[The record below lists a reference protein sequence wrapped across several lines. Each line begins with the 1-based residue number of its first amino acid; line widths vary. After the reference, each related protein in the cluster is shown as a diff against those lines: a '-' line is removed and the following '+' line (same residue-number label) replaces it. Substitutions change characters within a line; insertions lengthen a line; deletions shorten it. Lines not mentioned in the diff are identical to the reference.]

1 MSKATV
7 KEAKPSEVLFTPWK
21 VGNVEIKNRIV
32 HLPMTG
38 PGLINSQFNPQ
49 FQTDSL
55 DYFLERSQENVGL
68 FFTCTLLVG
77 FLGKW
82 TYRSPELFDD
92 VKKYLDKIHM
102 NGAKFF
108 TQLSLGP
115 GGRNSPMLP
124 QMIPLFKNEKLLKPI
139 RKATGVRYFYTNA
152 SPDLPNFWAPEIKCP
167 EITKDQIKE
176 FIYAMGETAK
186 LCKYAGFDG
195 VELHAMHF
203 GYLLDQFG
211 YRFTNHRTDEYG
223 GSLENRARLACE
235 LVQEIKKKC
244 GADYPV
250 SVRLS
255 LTSHAKGFNDG
266 ALPGEEYEDV
276 GRTLEETIEMAK
288 LLEKVG
294 VDLWNV
300 DSGCYD
306 ALYYCHPPVYM
317 PPNPNLPDA
326 IEFKKHVTRPVIC
339 GGKME
344 PQAAAEAIARG
355 EIDAMGAGR
364 QFLVDPQYATKLK
377 EDRMEDIRPCIGC
390 HRCIIEAE
398 TGGHGVIMPSLNLG
412 RCAQTVRTLNEEKYK
427 VVRSKHP
434 KKVAVIGAGI
444 GGMECAIQADKRG
457 HKVDLYEKTDE
468 LGGIFRAAAAPSFK
482 ERDRMMIEWYKKEL
496 AKSGV
501 IVHMNT
507 EIKDLAL
514 LDADEIVIATGAK
527 VRNLKVPGDGK
538 VVNATD
544 FLLGKGDV
552 GDQVAVIGGGVTG
565 CEVAYELALR
575 GKHPFIVEMAEYV
588 MKSPNE
594 SAMNTMMLRGLLR
607 QRGVA
612 MYCSAKVVELNKD
625 NVVIE
630 TPEGRK
636 VIPCDSAIASIG
648 FIPGS
653 TLAQKDGKHIHFIGD
668 VKTVG
673 DIKKANIAANEVILK
688 IS

>member
-1 MSKATV
+1 MRKVTPG
-7 KEAKPSEVLFTPWK
+7 EIKPSEVLFTPWK

-38 PGLINSQFNPQ
+38 PGLIDNIISPKM
-49 FQTDSL
+49 QTDSL

-68 FFTCTLLVG
+68 FYTCTQLCS

-82 TYRSPELFDD
+82 AYENPKLFDD
-92 VKKYLDKIHM
+92 VKIYLDKIHR

-108 TQLSLGP
+108 TQLSLGS
-115 GGRNSPMLP
+115 GGRNTPITP
-124 QMIPLFKNEKLLKPI
+124 QMIPMFKNEKLM
-139 RKATGVRYFYTNA
+139 NA
-152 SPDLPNFWAPEIKCP
+152 VYKIGAMDKWYANPSPNLPHFWAPEIKCR
-167 EITKDQIKE
+167 EISKE
-176 FIYAMGETAK
+176 SIRDYIYAMGETAK

-203 GYLLDQFG
+203 GYLLDSFA

-235 LVQEIKKKC
+235 LVQEIKNKC
-244 GADYPV
+244 GKEYPV

-266 ALPGEEYEDV
+266 ALPGEEYEDA
-276 GRTLEETIEMAK
+276 GRTLEESIEMAK
-288 LLEKVG
+288 LLEKAG

-317 PPNPNLPDA
+317 PPNPNLADA
-326 IEFKKHVTRPVIC
+326 IEFKKHVTKPVIC

-344 PQAAAEAIARG
+344 PDAAAEAIAKG
-355 EIDAMGAGR
+355 QIDAMGAAR
-364 QFLVDPQYATKLK
+364 QFLVDPQYATKIR

-390 HRCIIEAE
+390 HRCIVEAE
-398 TGGHGVIMPSLNLG
+398 TGGKGVIMHSIKLG
-412 RCAQTVRTLNEEKYK
+412 RCAQAIRTLNERKYAVK
-427 VVRSKHP
+427 RSKKP
-434 KKVAVIGAGI
+434 KKVAVIGGGI
-444 GGMECAIQADKRG
+444 GGMECAIQLDKRG
-457 HKVDLYEKTDE
+457 HQVDLYEKTDE

-482 ERDRMMIEWYKKEL
+482 DRDKQMIEWYKKEL
-496 AKSGV
+496 ASTGV
-501 IVHMNT
+501 NVHLNT
-507 EIKDLAL
+507 EVKDIGV
-514 LDADEIVIATGAK
+514 LDAEEIIIAVGAK
-527 VRNLKVPGDGK
+527 VRDLAVPGDGRA
-538 VVNATD
+538 VNATD
-544 FLLGKGDV
+544 FLLGKEEV
-552 GDQVAVIGGGVTG
+552 GDNVAIIGGGVTG

-575 GKHPFIVEMAEYV
+575 GKHPFIIEMAEYV

-594 SAMNTMMLRGLLR
+594 PAMNTMLLRGLLK
-607 QRGVA
+607 QKSVP
-612 MYCSAKVVELNKD
+612 MYVSAKVVELNHD
-625 NVVIE
+625 SVLID

-636 VIPCDSAIASIG
+636 KIPCDSAISSIG
-648 FIPGS
+648 FVSGT
-653 TLAQKDGKHIHFIGD
+653 TLAAKEGKHIHFIGD

-673 DIKKANIAANEVILK
+673 DIKSANIAANDVVLK